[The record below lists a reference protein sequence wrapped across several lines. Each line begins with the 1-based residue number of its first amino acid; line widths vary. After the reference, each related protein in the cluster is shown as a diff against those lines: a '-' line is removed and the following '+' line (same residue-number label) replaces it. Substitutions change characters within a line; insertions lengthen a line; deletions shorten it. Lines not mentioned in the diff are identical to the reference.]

1 MILRELRM
9 RGACESLVLVFCL
22 GIQSQGADSPRSA
35 VAETEMAKQIDAGLV
50 KAIGQATPLP
60 SLADDATFLR
70 RVSLDLTGKLPNPK
84 EVEEFLAD
92 RRPDKRA
99 RKIEQLLGSEA
110 YAVNWGRYWRD
121 ALTYHTPASG
131 NYLRWDLFNNW
142 LVEQVSKNRSWGE
155 IVTALVTATGINDE
169 CAPVNYLTSQF
180 GNPIEIAATTSR
192 VFLGVQIQC
201 AQCHDAKTEPWKR
214 EQFHELDAFFGLAK
228 IIQHKDVG
236 ARGPPYAIE
245 GRAEGQYQ
253 MTAKRDIGRLI
264 AMPPRF
270 LTGESVSMEAS
281 DQERRSALARFLTST
296 KNPWFARAYVN
307 RMWTALMGWGFY
319 PGVNDLGASAEPKFP
334 EVLDLVAKEWTA
346 TGYDMKWLFRALAN
360 TEAYQRRLVPRPNAE
375 SADMPQ
381 PSVCPNR
388 LRPEQVF
395 DAMVRALGFDENDK
409 SIPAPAPSEAPAV
422 SRHTGLRHLIYYAFK
437 VDPSLSVDEVQ
448 CTIPQALL
456 MMNSV
461 LVNTFVAA
469 NGKTFLAD
477 ALAKN
482 MSDEDI
488 LLGMYERT
496 LARRPSGEELNICR
510 RYLEKVNDRKEAL
523 EDVFWSLINTTEFL
537 TKR

>member
-1 MILRELRM
+1 MTLRWLRM
-9 RGACESLVLVFCL
+9 RGACESLVMVLCL
-22 GIQSQGADSPRSA
+22 GIQAQGADAPRSV
-35 VAETEMAKQIDAGLV
+35 VAEVEMAKQIDAALV
-50 KAIGQATPLP
+50 KAIGQAAPLP

-70 RVSLDLTGKLPNPK
+70 RVSLDLTGKLPSPK

-142 LVEQVSKNRSWGE
+142 LVEQVRKNRSWGE

-169 CAPVNYLTSQF
+169 CAPVNYLTAQF
-180 GNPIEIAATTSR
+180 GNPIEIAGTTSR

-214 EQFHELDAFFGLAK
+214 EQFHELVAFFGRAK

-236 ARGPPYAIE
+236 GRATPYAIE
-245 GRAEGQYQ
+245 GRVEGQYQ
-253 MTAKRDIGRLI
+253 MTAKRDISRLI

-281 DQERRSALARFLTST
+281 DQERRSALARFLTSP

-395 DAMVRALGFDENDK
+395 EAMVRALGFDENDK

-422 SRHTGLRHLIYYAFK
+422 SRHTGLRHMIYYAFK

-448 CTIPQALL
+448 GTIPQALL

-477 ALAKN
+477 AIAKN
-482 MSDEDI
+482 MSEEDI

-496 LARRPSGEELNICR
+496 LARRPTGEEMNICR
-510 RYLEKVNDRKEAL
+510 RYLQKVNDRKEAL